1 MPPEGYYERMFEEWL
16 NRNGRSNHKRLTAEE
31 QVRKIELSRNMKYL
45 SNLMVEY
52 VKKYPN

>member
-16 NRNGRSNHKRLTAEE
+16 NRNGISNHKRLTAEE

>member
-1 MPPEGYYERMFEEWL
+1 MTQEEYYERMFDELL

-31 QVRKIELSRNMKYL
+31 QVRKIELSRNLKYL